1 MLSSFDDI
9 RGMVTSTVVHNAMKF
24 ESIAAIR
31 ALHSRFT
38 KATEREHVLGL
49 RLSLSLFS
57 RPVPISFSLSQNPYP
72 PPTRTKSYP

>member
-38 KATEREHVLGL
+38 KATEREHVSGL
-49 RLSLSLFS
+49 RLPLSLFL
-57 RPVPISFSLSQNPYP
+57 VPSLFLSLSHKIHIPH
-72 PPTRTKSYP
+72 PPTQSYP

>member
-38 KATEREHVLGL
+38 KATGREHVLGL
-49 RLSLSLFS
+49 RLCLCFLVPSLFLSLSHKIHI
-57 RPVPISFSLSQNPYP
+57 PHPHAQNHTPN
-72 PPTRTKSYP
+72 